1 MKKELSQVKKEFVTP
16 RLTTIKENIT
26 EIKIDQTE
34 MIPKED
40 VIVMIT
46 KDGYIKRTSYR
57 SYTATNDNPTLKEN
71 DYIIGQFEMNI
82 LVSLI
87 LFTSF
92 CIYLHISFYAIYYL
106 IWKDMGK
113 HISNIIPTGENEEI
127 IKAIPIY
134 NFEQDQNIILAS
146 KDGMIKRTA
155 IKDFHLS
162 RWSKPTSCMKL
173 KDNDKLIAVMLE
185 EKERV
190 FITTKNGNE
199 KSYFTSS
206 IAVKGVNTAGCNAI
220 TLKDDEVVSVSNFSN
235 EQDEFLIV
243 LTDHNTGKRIRLSE
257 FELSTRTRK
266 GLLVIREIKTNPY
279 KVIRSFITDSKA
291 HLGLKGSNI
300 TEIKVTELPIS
311 DRYSTGKEIIKN
323 NIDDV
328 FIYTD
333 LIKKE
338 DFNSTDNKETPVP
351 KKDRINLQEIDDRLL
366 TIDDFLN

>member
-1 MKKELSQVKKEFVTP
+1 M
-16 RLTTIKENIT
+16 
-26 EIKIDQTE
+26 
-34 MIPKED
+34 
-40 VIVMIT
+40 
-46 KDGYIKRTSYR
+46 
-57 SYTATNDNPTLKEN
+57 
-71 DYIIGQFEMNI
+71 
-82 LVSLI
+82 
-87 LFTSF
+87 
-92 CIYLHISFYAIYYL
+92 
-106 IWKDMGK
+106 
-113 HISNIIPTGENEEI
+113 
-127 IKAIPIY
+127 
-134 NFEQDQNIILAS
+134 
-146 KDGMIKRTA
+146 
-155 IKDFHLS
+155 
-162 RWSKPTSCMKL
+162 
-173 KDNDKLIAVMLE
+173 
-185 EKERV
+185 
-190 FITTKNGNE
+190 
-199 KSYFTSS
+199 
-206 IAVKGVNTAGCNAI
+206 
-220 TLKDDEVVSVSNFSN
+220 VSVSNFSN

-338 DFNSTDNKETPVP
+338 NLNSVDNDKETPVP